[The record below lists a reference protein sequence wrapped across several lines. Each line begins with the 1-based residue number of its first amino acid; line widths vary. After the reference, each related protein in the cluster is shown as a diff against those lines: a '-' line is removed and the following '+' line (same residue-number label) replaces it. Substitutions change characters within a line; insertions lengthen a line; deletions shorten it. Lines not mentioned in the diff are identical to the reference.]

1 MDVTQTIEISALHWI
16 KQSKFSIAKFLSQNI
31 SKIVSKDI
39 NRKHENNQNIIE
51 GKVITK
57 KKQKK
62 NQHEDVSTWYRI
74 EICDHKEKRCNEENK
89 IGNDKI
95 QNN

>member
-1 MDVTQTIEISALHWI
+1 MDVTQTIEISALHLI
-16 KQSKFSIAKFLSQNI
+16 KQSKFGIAKFLSQNI

-39 NRKHENNQNIIE
+39 NRKHKNNQNIIE

-57 KKQKK
+57 KKK

-74 EICDHKEKRCNEENK
+74 EIYNHKRKRCNEENK